1 MERVIQILWPS
12 FIVAGVMDILLF
24 AFYDPMQVIYQ
35 GAALFDSRLAAYSST
50 FFIFWLFGASSSV
63 LTCYFQ
69 CTLISQSKRFC
80 KVPPK
85 SHSST

>member
-1 MERVIQILWPS
+1 MN
-12 FIVAGVMDILLF
+12 ILLF

-35 GAALFDSRLAAYSST
+35 GAALFDSRLSAYSST
-50 FFIFWLFGASSSV
+50 FFIFWLFGASSSI
-63 LTCYFQ
+63 LTCFFQ

-80 KVPPK
+80 KVPK